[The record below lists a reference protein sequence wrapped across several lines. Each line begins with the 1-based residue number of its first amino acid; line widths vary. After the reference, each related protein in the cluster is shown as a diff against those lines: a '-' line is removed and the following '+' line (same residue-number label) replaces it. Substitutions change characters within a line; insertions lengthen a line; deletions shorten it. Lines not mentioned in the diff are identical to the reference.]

1 MSKESKGK
9 NNKNRLSKV
18 AYLILGL
25 ILLIAGVGMTVYRI
39 YFLRTRMNSTDV
51 SKDYNST
58 YVFVVSDI
66 DDEFMREAY
75 YAAKEAGKEKGVYVE
90 LMGNGLRGSY
100 NKIDYL
106 TMAIASKPDGII
118 VEADES
124 PEIKNLINDAKSAGI
139 PVVTMLVDSSDSE
152 RKAFIG
158 PNYYDL
164 GKMYGT
170 GVYNVGS
177 SVGINVTVLIPE
189 NMSEANRNNIYQGIL
204 AEANAGPK
212 TYSID
217 MKLVNCKSMLT
228 TEEDVRNI
236 IYNDKETNIFI
247 ATNPDI
253 TTCTYQALIDYNKIS
268 SVKYIGYYKNASVIK
283 GISTGAVD
291 ATVILDSE
299 DMGNQCVQAL
309 YEYINNNYV
318 SSYIPTGISLIDKSN
333 VENYLTDK

>member
-1 MSKESKGK
+1 
-9 NNKNRLSKV
+9 
-18 AYLILGL
+18 
-25 ILLIAGVGMTVYRI
+25 
-39 YFLRTRMNSTDV
+39 
-51 SKDYNST
+51 
-58 YVFVVSDI
+58 
-66 DDEFMREAY
+66 
-75 YAAKEAGKEKGVYVE
+75 
-90 LMGNGLRGSY
+90 
-100 NKIDYL
+100 
-106 TMAIASKPDGII
+106 
-118 VEADES
+118 
-124 PEIKNLINDAKSAGI
+124 
-139 PVVTMLVDSSDSE
+139 
-152 RKAFIG
+152 
-158 PNYYDL
+158 
-164 GKMYGT
+164 
-170 GVYNVGS
+170 
-177 SVGINVTVLIPE
+177 
-189 NMSEANRNNIYQGIL
+189 
-204 AEANAGPK
+204 
-212 TYSID
+212 
-217 MKLVNCKSMLT
+217 MLT